1 MKVVVLDGQSLV
13 DISIQVYGS
22 AEGVFNL
29 AHENGLE
36 VTDILKPGQV
46 LEYSTGNVIAKN
58 IAQYFTT
65 KRFILLR
72 VFHSIRKNRCG
83 KICLI

>member
-22 AEGVFNL
+22 AEGRFHTRN
-29 AHENGLE
+29 ENGLE
-36 VTDILKPGQV
+36 VTDVLKPGQV
-46 LEYSTGNVIAKN
+46 LEYSTGNDVAKKHSHS
-58 IAQYFTT
+58 ISLR

-72 VFHSIRKNRCG
+72 VFHSTRESVWEDMFV
-83 KICLI
+83 